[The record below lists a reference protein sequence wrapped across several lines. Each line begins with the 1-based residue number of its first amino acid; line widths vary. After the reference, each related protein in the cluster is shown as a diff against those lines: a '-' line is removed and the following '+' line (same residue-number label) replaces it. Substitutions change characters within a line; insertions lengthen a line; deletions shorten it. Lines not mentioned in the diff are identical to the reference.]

1 MAASKTGNRIGDGD
15 RRIGLEARELAMKP
29 LLQFSHANGFPAP
42 CYRLFLA
49 PLAKRFDV
57 KFVPQFGHDPKF
69 PVTDGWTHLAGELIA
84 DVERHGRPVLAV
96 GHSLGGY
103 LSLLA
108 AARRP
113 ELFRAAILLDAPLM
127 SRFQGNALAFAKRVG
142 FVDRVTLAGTTKG
155 RRSTWPSTTAA
166 LEHFRTKA
174 AFRTFDPRC
183 LEDYV
188 RFGTEALDDEVQLR
202 FDPEVEY
209 RIYRTIPHDIGRAA
223 RRLSVPAA
231 LILGTT
237 SDLARRLGPASSA
250 KHLRLAAIDGGHL
263 FPFETPEPAAAA
275 VLSMAKDLGVL

>member
-1 MAASKTGNRIGDGD
+1 
-15 RRIGLEARELAMKP
+15 MKP

-42 CYRLFLA
+42 CYSAFLGA
-49 PLAKRFDV
+49 LAKRFDV

-84 DVERHGRPVLAV
+84 DVERHGRPALAL

-127 SRFQGNALAFAKRVG
+127 SRFQGSAVAFAKRVG
-142 FVDRVTLAGTTKG
+142 FIDRVTLAGTTKG
-155 RRSTWPSTTAA
+155 RRSTWPSAESA
-166 LEHFRTKA
+166 LEHFRSKA

-188 RFGTEALDDEVQLR
+188 RLGMETSEHGVKLR

-209 RIYRTIPHDIGRAA
+209 RIYRTIPHDLGRTA
-223 RRLSVPAA
+223 RRLQVPAG
-231 LILGTT
+231 LILGST
-237 SDLARRLGPASSA
+237 SDLAHRLGSEASA
-250 KHLRLAAIDGGHL
+250 KLLRLASIDGGHL
-263 FPFETPEPAAAA
+263 FPFEHPEPAAAA

>member
-1 MAASKTGNRIGDGD
+1 
-15 RRIGLEARELAMKP
+15 MKP

-42 CYRLFLA
+42 CYRMFLA
-49 PLAKRFDV
+49 ALAKRFDV
-57 KFVPQFGHDPKF
+57 KYVRQFGHDPKF
-69 PVTDGWTHLAGELIA
+69 PVTDGWPHLAGELVA
-84 DVERHGRPVLAV
+84 DVERHGRPALAV

-113 ELFRAAILLDAPLM
+113 ELFHAAILLDAPLM

-142 FVDRVTLAGTTKG
+142 FIDRVTLAGTTKG
-155 RRSTWPSTTAA
+155 RRSTWPSADAA
-166 LEHFRTKA
+166 LEHFRSKA

-188 RFGTEALDDEVQLR
+188 HFGMEALEHGVKLR

-223 RRLSVPAA
+223 RRLPIPAG

-237 SDLARRLGPASSA
+237 SDLARRLGPGTSA
-250 KHLRLAAIDGGHL
+250 KYLRMSSFDGGHL
-263 FPFETPEPAAAA
+263 FPFEHPEPAAAA